1 MASGLGTKVGTAT
14 AIAVSATSADLHD
27 ARVVA
32 RPTALEIAPSGDT
45 RFADAAARSG
55 SVVRGFAGRVGD
67 PVDLVTDDGRTFSGD
82 ELVART
88 LACLVE
94 EAGTHAHVVVA
105 HPTEWSSYTVERLRA
120 AAAERGIDAEFAPEA
135 LCTVAW
141 LQQTPDAVSDGVVA
155 VVDQGQ
161 TGTTASVVRTG
172 DEPALI
178 GRSVRSD
185 ETGGAW
191 IDGALLGHVLAQVDT
206 DGLDP
211 ADPATVTALAE
222 LRDHCA
228 AAKEALSA
236 DTDTV
241 VPVRLPGVSADVRVV
256 RSELEE
262 LLRESVDDVVRV
274 VDDALR
280 SAGVE
285 PAAVARVVLAGGGG
299 AIPLLT
305 ETLSARL
312 RVPLTLSSDPAA
324 TSAWGAALTATRLAA
339 AVPAATAGAATDD
352 AETDLIAPVER
363 RPERALPPVP
373 VTPHSHAKP
382 ATGRRRAGVVVGVA
396 AAVAVLAAGGLSV
409 GVATGVVDNPISDSP
424 TTSAVVEPASATD
437 PAGAGTTSGGGSATT
452 GSTAGAIDPSTGARI
467 PGSTAA
473 GAPTTGTAPGTT
485 GTAPTGAAEIPGV
498 PAPNLQVPSVNAP
511 TVPAY
516 TPPPAPT
523 FQSPSL
529 PQFTPPNVVGGVA
542 NGVGGVAEGVGGVV
556 GGVGDT
562 AGSVVGG
569 VGQGVGGLLGGL
581 TGR

>member
-32 RPTALEIAPSGDT
+32 RPSALEIDPNGDA
-45 RFADAAARSG
+45 RFAEAADRSG
-55 SVVRGFAGRVGD
+55 SVVRGYAGRVGD

-88 LACLVE
+88 LAGLIE
-94 EAGTHAHVVVA
+94 EAGPHTSVVVA
-105 HPTEWSSYTVERLRA
+105 HPTEWSSYTVDRLRA
-120 AAAERGIDAEFAPEA
+120 AAAERGIEAEFAPEA

-141 LQQTPDAVSDGVVA
+141 LQQTPDAVADGVVA

-161 TGTTASVVRTG
+161 SGTTASVVRTG
-172 DEPALI
+172 DEAVLL
-178 GRSVRSD
+178 GRSARSD
-185 ETGGAW
+185 ETGGAA
-191 IDGALLGHVLAQVDT
+191 IDGLLLGHVLAQVDT

-211 ADPATVTALAE
+211 ADPATVDALAD
-222 LRDHCA
+222 LREHCA

-241 VPVRLPGVSADVRVV
+241 VPVRLPGVTADVRVV

-262 LLRESVDDVVRV
+262 LLRESADDVARV
-274 VDDALR
+274 VEDALR
-280 SAGVE
+280 TAGVDG
-285 PAAVARVVLAGGGG
+285 ATLSRVVLAGGGG

-339 AVPAATAGAATDD
+339 VAPAAAAVATDD
-352 AETDLIAPVER
+352 AETDLIAPLER

-373 VTPHSHAKP
+373 VTPHSHAEP
-382 ATGRRRAGVVVGVA
+382 ATGRRRAGIVVGVA

-424 TTSAVVEPASATD
+424 STSAVVEPASVDDATGDGTAGTGSEGTGSAGATD
-437 PAGAGTTSGGGSATT
+437 PT
-452 GSTAGAIDPSTGARI
+452 TGARI
-467 PGSTAA
+467 PGTTAA
-473 GAPTTGTAPGTT
+473 GSPTTSTAPGAP
-485 GTAPTGAAEIPGV
+485 GAVPTGAAEVPGV
-498 PAPNLQVPSVNAP
+498 TAPDLQVPSVNAP
-511 TVPAY
+511 TIPAY

-523 FQSPSL
+523 FQAPSA
-529 PQFTPPNVVGGVA
+529 PSFPSIPPYTPPNVVGGV
-542 NGVGGVAEGVGGVV
+542 GGVADGVGGVV

>member
-14 AIAVSATSADLHD
+14 AIAVSAGSADLHD

-32 RPTALEIAPSGDT
+32 RPSALEIDPSGDA
-45 RFADAAARSG
+45 RFADAGDRSG
-55 SVVRGFAGRVGD
+55 SVVRGYAGRVGD

-88 LACLVE
+88 LAGLIE
-94 EAGTHAHVVVA
+94 EAGPHASVVVA
-105 HPTEWSSYTVERLRA
+105 HPTEWSSYTVDRLRS
-120 AAAERGIDAEFAPEA
+120 AAAERGIEAEYAPEA

-141 LQQTPDAVSDGVVA
+141 LQQTPDAVADGVVA

-161 TGTTASVVRTG
+161 SGTTASVVRTG
-172 DEPALI
+172 NEAVLL

-185 ETGGAW
+185 DTGGAA
-191 IDGALLGHVLAQVDT
+191 IDGLLLEHVLAQVDT
-206 DGLDP
+206 DALDP
-211 ADPATVTALAE
+211 ADPATVDALAD
-222 LRDHCA
+222 LRERCA
-228 AAKEALSA
+228 TAKEALSA

-262 LLRESVDDVVRV
+262 LLRESADDVVRV
-274 VDDALR
+274 VEEALR
-280 SAGVE
+280 SAGVD
-285 PAAVARVVLAGGGG
+285 ATTLSRVVLAGGGG

-339 AVPAATAGAATDD
+339 VAPAAAATTDD
-352 AETDLIAPVER
+352 AETDLIAPIER

-424 TTSAVVEPASATD
+424 GTSAVVEPASVDDAT
-437 PAGAGTTSGGGSATT
+437 GGETT
-452 GSTAGAIDPSTGARI
+452 GSGSAATGSAGATDPSTGARI

-473 GAPTTGTAPGTT
+473 GSPTTGTAPGAP
-485 GTAPTGAAEIPGV
+485 GAAVPTGAAEVPGV
-498 PAPNLQVPSVNAP
+498 TAPDVQVPSVNAP
-511 TVPAY
+511 T
-516 TPPPAPT
+516 
-523 FQSPSL
+523 L
-529 PQFTPPNVVGGVA
+529 PQFSPAPVPAPSIPSPNLPSPQFPSYQGPNIPGA
-542 NGVGGVAEGVGGVV
+542 VGGVV
-556 GGVGDT
+556 GGTLNGASQVVEGTGDLL
-562 AGSVVGG
+562 GG
-569 VGQGVGGLLGGL
+569 TLGGL